1 MTLNNRSTKLTAES
15 SWHLREITAKK
26 AKTMSDDRKKD
37 AAARVTRRRIMTG
50 AAAVGAAHILS
61 GTGVSAQETQGT
73 VLVTGSNRGIGLRLA
88 RIYAERGWT
97 VIATCRRP
105 EAADDLKALRDEHPN
120 LSIERLDVTDDK
132 QIADL
137 AAKLEGQPIDVLLNN
152 AAILGAPDGQ
162 DFGSYDFDTFRQIM
176 DVNVAGPLKVSQAFI
191 DNVERSE
198 RKKIVAITSGQGSI
212 AMSRGGSIVFYN
224 MSKSALNMAMSSLAK
239 DLKRRG
245 VIVALIS
252 PGAVD
257 TDMMALALEGADARF
272 TLLTPE
278 QSAKMVMDMID
289 RHDLDMS
296 GKFMAHD
303 GQEYPW

>member
-1 MTLNNRSTKLTAES
+1 
-15 SWHLREITAKK
+15 
-26 AKTMSDDRKKD
+26 MSEDQNKD
-37 AAARVTRRRIMTG
+37 VAGKFTRRRIMAWAAGGG
-50 AAAVGAAHILS
+50 AAGILS
-61 GTGVSAQETQGT
+61 MTGVAAQEEQTGT
-73 VLVTGSNRGIGLRLA
+73 VLITGSNRGIGLRLA

-97 VIATCRRP
+97 VVATCRRP
-105 EAADDLKALRDEHPN
+105 EAADDLKTLQDEHPN
-120 LSIERLDVTDDK
+120 LSIERLDVTDDE
-132 QIADL
+132 QIAGL

-152 AAILGAPDGQ
+152 AAILGAPDEQ
-162 DFGSYDFDTFRQIM
+162 NFGSYNFDTFRQIM

-191 DNVERSE
+191 DNVERSKQ
-198 RKKIVAITSGQGSI
+198 KKIVAITSGQGSI
-212 AMSRGGSIVFYN
+212 SMSRGGSIVFYN
-224 MSKSALNMAMSSLAK
+224 MSKSALNMAMNSLAK

-257 TDMMALALEGADARF
+257 TDMMALALEGANASF

-278 QSAKMVMDMID
+278 QSAKMVIDMID
-289 RHDLDMS
+289 KHDFDMA